1 MENRNC
7 EQLFEYL
14 RSILYDTKVQPL
26 DLEKLDEPY
35 QKLGMGLQYLD
46 KMIQEMKAYSAAL
59 SKGDLS
65 GTIATRGNSLCDNL
79 KNIQANLNHLTWQA
93 KQVAKG
99 DYSQTVSYLGE
110 FSDAFN
116 TMTAQLRERENA
128 LRLEAEVEKHHAD
141 MAESYNAL
149 LLDLISG
156 SEEEIIVTNVA
167 IASTSQ

>member
-59 SKGDLS
+59 S
-65 GTIATRGNSLCDNL
+65 RGSVVMSSAL
-79 KNIQANLNHLTWQA
+79 
-93 KQVAKG
+93 
-99 DYSQTVSYLGE
+99 Y
-110 FSDAFN
+110 FR
-116 TMTAQLRERENA
+116 TARC
-128 LRLEAEVEKHHAD
+128 RLQR
-141 MAESYNAL
+141 
-149 LLDLISG
+149 ISCR
-156 SEEEIIVTNVA
+156 
-167 IASTSQ
+167 